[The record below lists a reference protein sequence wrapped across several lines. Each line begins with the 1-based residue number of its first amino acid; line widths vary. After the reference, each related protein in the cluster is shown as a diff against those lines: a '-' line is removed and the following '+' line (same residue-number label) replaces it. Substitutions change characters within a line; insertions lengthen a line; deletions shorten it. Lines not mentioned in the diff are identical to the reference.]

1 MPDNQDN
8 FFELIDSHAHLD
20 MSHYGNDR
28 DETIRR
34 SHLAGIVH
42 IINAGID
49 LPSSLK
55 AVELTQQ
62 YDFISAAVGIHPQE
76 SKDTGLDEIEQI
88 VELAR
93 KSRVVAIGEIGLDFF
108 RDYSPHAKQIEVF
121 KWQLEIAVRL
131 NLPVAIHCRQA
142 EATLISTL
150 EAWLNQSPSR
160 QPGVIHCFSGN
171 LETAQTYLSMGFYIS
186 LGAYIGYPSSKIFQ
200 KVVRQLPL
208 ERLLLETD
216 CPFLPP
222 QKHRGQRNE
231 PGYVVETA
239 KELARIK
246 ETTME
251 EVAQQTTNNARELFN
266 FD

>member
-76 SKDTGLDEIEQI
+76 SKDTGSDEIEQI

-93 KSRVVAIGEIGLDFF
+93 KSRVAAIGEIGLDFF

-121 KWQLEIAVRL
+121 KRQLEIAVML
-131 NLPVAIHCRQA
+131 KLPVVIHCRQA
-142 EATLISTL
+142 EAILISIL
-150 EAWLNQSPSR
+150 EAWLCQFPSNH
-160 QPGVIHCFSGN
+160 PGVIHCFSGN
-171 LETAQTYLSMGFYIS
+171 LETAQTYLSLGFYIS

-208 ERLLLETD
+208 DRLLLETD

-222 QKHRGQRNE
+222 QSHRGQRNE
-231 PGYVVETA
+231 PGYLIETA
-239 KELARIK
+239 REMARIK
-246 ETTME
+246 DIRLE
-251 EVAQQTTNNARELFN
+251 EVAQQTTKNARELFN